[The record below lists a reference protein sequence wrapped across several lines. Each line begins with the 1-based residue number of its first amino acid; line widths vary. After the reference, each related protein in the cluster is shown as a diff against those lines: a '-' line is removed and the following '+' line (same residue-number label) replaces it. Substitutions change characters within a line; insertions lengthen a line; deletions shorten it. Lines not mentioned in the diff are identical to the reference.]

1 MAGAYI
7 FRTCDHFDYWIGD
20 LLTTIELFFGGFS
33 SNPYLGSIFG
43 SYPPNWMIRS
53 NIEFIEKATGY
64 RWKERPNVDVDWSE
78 EEVH

>member
-1 MAGAYI
+1 M
-7 FRTCDHFDYWIGD
+7 
-20 LLTTIELFFGGFS
+20 FFGGFS

-43 SYPPNWMIRS
+43 SHPPDWMIRS

-78 EEVH
+78 EELD